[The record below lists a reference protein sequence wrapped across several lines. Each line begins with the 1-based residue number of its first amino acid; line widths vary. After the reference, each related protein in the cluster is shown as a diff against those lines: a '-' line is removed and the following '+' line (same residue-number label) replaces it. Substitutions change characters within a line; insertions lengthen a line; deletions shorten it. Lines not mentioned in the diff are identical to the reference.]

1 MSRAETTAMLSE
13 LVEKRLKNQTAFWAS
28 EVNFDR
34 NTSDNRRVDYVGF
47 QPWNVNGEPVP
58 ASVEKGCFGFY
69 EVKSCMAD
77 FTSGNGLTF
86 YGDQNYL
93 VCTKELCDEIVWQ
106 KMVPER
112 VNAILTPRF
121 DRLETDSRPRAVIQR
136 PVIPS
141 ASGKRN
147 PLGNG
152 QGERKE
158 DKLSIADDEAEKAYP
173 TRYWSGTRV
182 KEQFSC
188 DMDDL
193 QEAYLRGRNAPP
205 ADAEVEAVARK
216 LMWWDMAPAW
226 EDVMPS
232 EDCFWTLAE
241 PEIRAN
247 YIRDA
252 REMLEIAR
260 KAANE

>member
-1 MSRAETTAMLSE
+1 M
-13 LVEKRLKNQTAFWAS
+13 
-28 EVNFDR
+28 
-34 NTSDNRRVDYVGF
+34 
-47 QPWNVNGEPVP
+47 
-58 ASVEKGCFGFY
+58 
-69 EVKSCMAD
+69 
-77 FTSGNGLTF
+77 
-86 YGDQNYL
+86 
-93 VCTKELCDEIVWQ
+93 
-106 KMVPER
+106 
-112 VNAILTPRF
+112 
-121 DRLETDSRPRAVIQR
+121 
-136 PVIPS
+136 
-141 ASGKRN
+141 
-147 PLGNG
+147 
-152 QGERKE
+152 
-158 DKLSIADDEAEKAYP
+158 SIADDEAEKVYP

-188 DMDDL
+188 DTDDL
-193 QEAYLRGRNAPP
+193 QEAYLRGRNTPP

-241 PEIRAN
+241 PEMRAN

>member
-1 MSRAETTAMLSE
+1 MPILQ
-13 LVEKRLKNQTAFWAS
+13 VP
-28 EVNFDR
+28 
-34 NTSDNRRVDYVGF
+34 RR
-47 QPWNVNGEPVP
+47 
-58 ASVEKGCFGFY
+58 
-69 EVKSCMAD
+69 
-77 FTSGNGLTF
+77 
-86 YGDQNYL
+86 
-93 VCTKELCDEIVWQ
+93 
-106 KMVPER
+106 
-112 VNAILTPRF
+112 
-121 DRLETDSRPRAVIQR
+121 
-136 PVIPS
+136 
-141 ASGKRN
+141 KRN
-147 PLGNG
+147 AVRDDRS
-152 QGERKE
+152 ERKE
-158 DKLSIADDEAEKAYP
+158 NELSIADDEAEKVYP

-188 DMDDL
+188 DTDDL

-205 ADAEVEAVARK
+205 ADVEVEAVAKK

-241 PEIRAN
+241 PEMRAN